1 MPKPKARKYLVRYEL
16 VAYKEVIASSP
27 EEALDLAEANPPG
40 LSDFEGNDG
49 PEVIMEDD
57 TSDHSNN

>member
-40 LSDFEGNDG
+40 LSDFEGPEG

-57 TSDHSNN
+57 LPNNSNN

>member
-27 EEALDLAEANPPG
+27 EEALDLAEQDPPG
-40 LSDFEGNDG
+40 LSDFEGNEG

-57 TSDHSNN
+57 LPNNSNN